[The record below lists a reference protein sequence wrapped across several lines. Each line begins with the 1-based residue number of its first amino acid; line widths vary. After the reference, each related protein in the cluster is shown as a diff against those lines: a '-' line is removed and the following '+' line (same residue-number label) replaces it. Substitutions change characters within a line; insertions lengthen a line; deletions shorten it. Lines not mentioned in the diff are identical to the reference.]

1 MITYRSNAGL
11 TYEEWKLL
19 RKESVG
25 SSEVGAIILGNKWT
39 SSLEIFYQKLG
50 EVKDDAQSLRAL
62 LGKQTE
68 PISFEMWK
76 YYENSDADITRNYN
90 AGRQI
95 RYGINKKVA
104 ILNSKYPGRTSTP
117 DIFIQPEGIY
127 AGRGEG
133 ALEIK
138 NTQTMI
144 LDSYAPNLPPDN
156 VFQICDQM
164 LLGDMNYG
172 ELFYFLDNRYFKNF
186 PFEDYKAIKKIQN
199 IIVEKITPFWENVV
213 KAKPLYQQAYIA
225 KKNLQYKLAS
235 EIEAEIV
242 KLEPPVQNTDGYLSY
257 INQRYKDRMARVG
270 AVKGN
275 DELYNLSVKYKKI
288 GANIKKLEREQKDI
302 EIKLKAVIGDNSFI
316 DFGSKG
322 KVTWFENKNE
332 KRRFN
337 IAV

>member
-11 TYEEWKLL
+11 TYEEWKFL
-19 RKESVG
+19 RRESIG
-25 SSEVGAIILGNKWT
+25 SSEVGAIIQGNKWT
-39 SSLEIFYQKLG
+39 SNLEIFYQKIG
-50 EVKDDAQSLRAL
+50 EVKEDTQSLRSL
-62 LGKQTE
+62 LGKETE
-68 PISFEMWK
+68 PISFKMWK
-76 YYENSDADITRNYN
+76 YYDKNDASITTNYN

-95 RYGINKKVA
+95 RYGINKNVA

-127 AGRGEG
+127 AGCGEG
-133 ALEIK
+133 VLEIK

-144 LDSYAPNLPPDN
+144 LDSYSPNLPPDN

-164 LLGDMNYG
+164 LLGEMKYG

-186 PFEDYKAIKKIQN
+186 VFDDYKAIKKVQQ
-199 IIVEKITPFWENVV
+199 IIIERITPFWENVE

-225 KKNLQYKLAS
+225 KKNLQYQLAS
-235 EIEAEIV
+235 QIEAEII

-257 INQRYKDRMARVG
+257 INQRYKDRMAGVG

-275 DELYNLSVKYKKI
+275 DELYNLSVQYKKI
-288 GANIKKLEREQKDI
+288 GSNIKKLERQQKDI
-302 EIKLKAVIGDNSFI
+302 EIKLKAVIGNKSYI
-316 DFGSKG
+316 DFGGKG
-322 KVTWFENKNE
+322 RVTWFEDKNE